1 MIQPTN
7 HPIREDEKMK
17 EHKQKKRMLRS
28 FLLLWERGKNNGWKQ
43 VKQLRKGNQA
53 SWQLRL
59 PHLGHWKHPTSL
71 VVCSFHNHVYT
82 RCHPGLKPFI
92 TKPNQFYFV
101 YSEFSFFYFISTS
114 TYIVFYF
121 LSSFDHDSDIER
133 LSHMPTRIKI

>member
-1 MIQPTN
+1 MKMCQAIALIFTIYNMIQPTN
-7 HPIREDEKMK
+7 HPIREEEKMK

-28 FLLLWERGKNNGWKQ
+28 FWLLWERGKNNGW
-43 VKQLRKGNQA
+43 KQLRKGNQA

-101 YSEFSFFYFISTS
+101 YSEFSFVTLFPMLIWPWQRFRGFHTC
-114 TYIVFYF
+114 
-121 LSSFDHDSDIER
+121 L
-133 LSHMPTRIKI
+133 PG